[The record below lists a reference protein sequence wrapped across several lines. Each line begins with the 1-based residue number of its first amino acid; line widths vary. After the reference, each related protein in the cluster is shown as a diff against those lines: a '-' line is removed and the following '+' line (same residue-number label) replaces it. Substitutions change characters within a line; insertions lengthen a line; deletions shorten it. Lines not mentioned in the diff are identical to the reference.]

1 MDRPGHHQHHFF
13 MPPPPQQQQQQLCV
27 PMMDDPSS
35 FLAELMGVG
44 GGGGGGPSSSAR
56 GERKRR
62 FTEEQIRSL
71 ESTFRARHGHAKLE
85 PREKAEL
92 ARELGLQPRQVAIW
106 FQNKRA
112 RWRSK
117 QLEHDYA
124 VLRAKFDDLHAR
136 VESLRRDKLALS
148 TQLHELSERLR
159 DREDLAAAG
168 RVTTASSSCCCDGG
182 GGGAEG
188 AEDDKGNVAALG
200 LGCINMEPQE
210 SCGLVGSCA
219 TPADV
224 SVESECDDHRLDYG
238 DGFPDSY
245 CAMPELWESWP
256 LVEWNA
262 VA

>member
-1 MDRPGHHQHHFF
+1 MERGDCQFTVVPPRQYDEAQFMHQL
-13 MPPPPQQQQQQLCV
+13 MVAGDQQ
-27 PMMDDPSS
+27 DP
-35 FLAELMGVG
+35 AGAG
-44 GGGGGGPSSSAR
+44 RGAAAAG

-71 ESTFRARHGHAKLE
+71 ESMFHAHHAKLE

-124 VLRAKFDDLHAR
+124 LLRAKFDDLHAH
-136 VESLRRDKLALS
+136 VESLKQDKLALT
-148 TQLHELSERLR
+148 TQLSELSERLR
-159 DREDLAAAG
+159 EREDRAAAG
-168 RVTTASSSCCCDGG
+168 RETMASSSSCIGG
-182 GGGAEG
+182 GGEEE
-188 AEDDKGNVAALG
+188 AEDDKRNVL
-200 LGCINMEPQE
+200 LFGCVDMEPPAE
-210 SCGLVGSCA
+210 SCVLVGSTCA
-219 TPADV
+219 ALADV
-224 SVESECDDHRLDYG
+224 SVESECDDHHLHYD
-238 DGFPDSY
+238 DEFPESY
-245 CAMPELWESWP
+245 CAMPELWEPWP

>member
-1 MDRPGHHQHHFF
+1 MDDRSDRHQHQFF
-13 MPPPPQQQQQQLCV
+13 MPLPVQQPLQQQLV
-27 PMMDDPSS
+27 SAPMVDEQAP
-35 FLAELMGVG
+35 FLAARGAGPGLG
-44 GGGGGGPSSSAR
+44 GGAAAAGRG

-71 ESTFRARHGHAKLE
+71 ESMFHAHHAKLE

-124 VLRAKFDDLHAR
+124 ALRAKFDALHAR
-136 VESLRRDKLALS
+136 VESLKQEKLALT
-148 TQLHELSERLR
+148 TQLQELNERLKE
-159 DREDLAAAG
+159 REERAGSGVAA
-168 RVTTASSSCCCDGG
+168 TASSSSCNGG
-182 GGGAEG
+182 GEEG
-188 AEDDKGNVAALG
+188 AEDDKRNVDVVGGA
-200 LGCINMEPQE
+200 CVDMEPPE
-210 SCGLVGSCA
+210 SCVLGGACA

-224 SVESECDDHRLDYG
+224 SVESECDDHHRLDDD
-238 DGFPDSY
+238 DGFPESF
-245 CAMPELWESWP
+245 CATPELWEPWP

>member
-1 MDRPGHHQHHFF
+1 MDRPDRHRHPFF
-13 MPPPPQQQQQQLCV
+13 MPLPVQQQQLV
-27 PMMDDPSS
+27 SAPMVDEQQASS
-35 FLAELMGVG
+35 FLAAARG
-44 GGGGGGPSSSAR
+44 GGSGLGGGAAAGR

-62 FTEEQIRSL
+62 FTDEQIRSL
-71 ESTFRARHGHAKLE
+71 ESMFHAHQAKLE

-124 VLRAKFDDLHAR
+124 ALRAEFDALHAR
-136 VESLRRDKLALS
+136 VESLKHEKLALT
-148 TQLHELSERLR
+148 TQLQELSERLR
-159 DREDLAAAG
+159 ERQQEERAGSGGAA
-168 RVTTASSSCCCDGG
+168 TTPSSSSCNGG
-182 GGGAEG
+182 GSGGEDDDKRNVVLGCVDMEPPESCVLGGA
-188 AEDDKGNVAALG
+188 
-200 LGCINMEPQE
+200 
-210 SCGLVGSCA
+210 CA

-224 SVESECDDHRLDYG
+224 SVDSECEDHHRHHLDYD
-238 DGFPDSY
+238 DGFPESF
-245 CAMPELWESWP
+245 CATPELWEPWP

>member
-1 MDRPGHHQHHFF
+1 MDRGDHNLQQQHQFL
-13 MPPPPQQQQQQLCV
+13 MPPPAPVVPQQLCMT
-27 PMMDDPSS
+27 MMADEQY
-35 FLAELMGVG
+35 LVG
-44 GGGGGGPSSSAR
+44 AGSATPVKGAA

-71 ESTFRARHGHAKLE
+71 ESMFHAHHAKLE

-124 VLRAKFDDLHAR
+124 ALRAKYDSLHSR
-136 VESLRRDKLALS
+136 VESLKQEKLALTS
-148 TQLHELSERLR
+148 QLYELRERLKE
-159 DREDLAAAG
+159 REERSGNGA
-168 RVTTASSSCCCDGG
+168 TTTAASSSSCNGG
-182 GGGAEG
+182 SE
-188 AEDDKGNVAALG
+188 EEVNDDDKRNVAA
-200 LGCINMEPQE
+200 GCLDLEPPE
-210 SCGLVGSCA
+210 SCVLGGATCA

-224 SVESECDDHRLDYG
+224 SVESDQCDDQLDYDEG
-238 DGFPDSY
+238 LIPESF
-245 CAMPELWESWP
+245 CATPELWEPWP